1 MAGWHSFP
9 QSPGL
14 RPGACM
20 GLCCHR
26 AAGIEAP
33 SASWGTVTWRTK
45 WPRAGLKRCRL
56 SLGGMDGG
64 VAFVPAVPGLAPWGF
79 YKAREGV
86 ARANLDGLASK
97 RRQDAEAQRARSER
111 RQDAEANVR
120 RDGTGNPDPPRT
132 LLRANLKGLS
142 TASRR
147 PLDGLWS
154 AAVSWQAGEPARRLR
169 AAPPAESPVAFP
181 ARVRREDRGCGSRRR
196 VLGRGGHRRR
206 PVPRP
211 STRSRRAA

>member
-79 YKAREGV
+79 YKARGGV

-142 TASRR
+142 TASRW
-147 PLDGLWS
+147 PLVCRGQLAGRRAGQAAPSRS
-154 AAVSWQAGEPARRLR
+154 AGGISSCVPGTSETRGSRLR
-169 AAPPAESPVAFP
+169 FQAKS
-181 ARVRREDRGCGSRRR
+181 AR
-196 VLGRGGHRRR
+196 
-206 PVPRP
+206 
-211 STRSRRAA
+211 

>member
-79 YKAREGV
+79 YKARGGV

-132 LLRANLKGLS
+132 LLRANLDGLS

-147 PLDGLWS
+147 PLDGLSMASRWPLDGLSMASRWPLVCRGQLAGRRAGQAAPSRS
-154 AAVSWQAGEPARRLR
+154 AGGISSCVPGTSETRGSRLR
-169 AAPPAESPVAFP
+169 FQAKS
-181 ARVRREDRGCGSRRR
+181 AR
-196 VLGRGGHRRR
+196 
-206 PVPRP
+206 
-211 STRSRRAA
+211 